1 MRTDDVTDN
10 RAPVGGI
17 AAGHPNDRTIEQLR
31 EPAQSITNKIKEL
44 MNPFAPAPALA
55 HDPQ

>member
-17 AAGHPNDRTIEQLR
+17 ATGHPNDWTIEQLR
-31 EPAQSITNKIKEL
+31 VPAQSIANQIEEL
-44 MNPFAPAPALA
+44 MKPLAPAPALA